1 MKFILILIF
10 LIPFHVNAQN
20 DFNIPDSLV
29 RNSAAFY
36 TNWVSIYHKMKDN
49 KSFQIKMES
58 NKTLKNEFDSATYLR
73 KQYSK
78 AIKFTALASFVPITV
93 YFISGKQMDPIPSN
107 ILAITPIL
115 PTLLHF
121 ADRRNRRFLTSEFV
135 KHVIKASQLSGIETK
150 YYNWEVKNFHTL
162 DYIKFHENELYIRNK
177 FKYEFAEEKNSVT
190 VEEKVEKLLN
200 FKKNGIISEKEFKR
214 QMKSILNKK
223 E

>member
-58 NKTLKNEFDSATYLR
+58 NKTLKNEFDSATSLR
-73 KQYSK
+73 KQYLK

-93 YFISGKQMDPIPSN
+93 YFISGTTMDPIPSN
-107 ILAITPIL
+107 ILAFSPIL

-135 KHVIKASQLSGIETK
+135 RHVSNAARLSGFEIK
-150 YYNWEVKNFHTL
+150 YYNWEVKTSHTL
-162 DYIKFHENELYIRNK
+162 DYIKFHENENYIKHRI
-177 FKYEFAEEKNSVT
+177 FY
-190 VEEKVEKLLN
+190 
-200 FKKNGIISEKEFKR
+200 
-214 QMKSILNKK
+214 
-223 E
+223 